1 MNNEIINNE
10 QTYTTHKVFIKNT
23 QWNIMIAKGKW
34 NYISVQKVSPYFRTM
49 AKDFKTFDEAT
60 KNYKNAELK
69 LALLKIELNIA

>member
-1 MNNEIINNE
+1 MINQLIKNDT
-10 QTYTTHKVFIKNT
+10 TYTTHQVIIKNT
-23 QWNIMIAKGKW
+23 KWNIMVVEGKF
-34 NYISVQKVSPYFRTM
+34 NYISVQKVITGMRTM